1 MLSPA
6 EIAVAVAVVAAITFA
21 CRLAPFVLL
30 RGRPARPLLDFLSR
44 TMPLG
49 VMVVLV
55 AYTLAGVTSSPASW
69 VPYLGGIGATAAL
82 HLWRRSIALSLVG
95 GTGGYVAASLLLG

>member
-55 AYTLAGVTSSPASW
+55 GALPGW
-69 VPYLGGIGATAAL
+69 IGATAAL
-82 HLWRRSIALSLVG
+82 HLWRRSIALSLDG
-95 GTGGYVAASLLLG
+95 GTGVYVAASLLLG